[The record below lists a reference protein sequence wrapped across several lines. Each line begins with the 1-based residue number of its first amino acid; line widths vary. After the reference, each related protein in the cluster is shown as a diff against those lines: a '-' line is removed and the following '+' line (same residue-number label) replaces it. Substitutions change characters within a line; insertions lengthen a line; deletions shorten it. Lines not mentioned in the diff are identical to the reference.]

1 MKMDPERYIA
11 QMSRWLQI
19 FTHGPV
25 KPMYGV
31 TEAQLKSIKVP
42 TIVIPGNDKTHSSV
56 AARDIQKL
64 IPGSRLVDLGLAD
77 QDLPLVPF
85 PEWAPQEATIAKVC
99 ADFVVAHSGAG
110 AGT

>member
-1 MKMDPERYIA
+1 MAMDPRRYIDV
-11 QMSRWLQI
+11 MSHWLSI
-19 FTHGPV
+19 FTRGPV

-56 AARDIQKL
+56 AGRDIQKL
-64 IPGSRLVDLGLAD
+64 IPGSKLVDLGLKD

-85 PEWAPQEATIAKVC
+85 TDWAPQEATIAKVC
-99 ADFVVAHSGAG
+99 AEFVVANSRS
-110 AGT
+110 